1 MKDLNLELISIWLE
15 SHISHLD
22 CMTLQNYVCV
32 CIIYIYRERERESAI
47 LNTYTICILLHITL
61 YIFKILL

>member
-22 CMTLQNYVCV
+22 CMTLHNYVCV
-32 CIIYIYRERERESAI
+32 CVIYIYRERESAI
-47 LNTYTICILLHITL
+47 LNTYTICILLYIT